1 MENNKSETN
10 NKSEMN
16 EDLNRFKYLI
26 DNEYEPMNWN
36 RDFEY
41 PGMVRIRVP
50 TDGSCFF
57 HAIAKSYF
65 KPYIMGSLNGNPINR
80 NDFIVKLRKDLANK
94 LASKVNPLDPESPIY
109 YDILS
114 RGNLREIS
122 QSLPNYSLEN
132 MMHELNSN
140 HPVDNVYNEFIS
152 NQLNKDIYL
161 LDLVKQDVYMT
172 GSDDEIL
179 YKNRP
184 SIVILYIP
192 GHYELVGIQDKDSIM
207 TVFDPTHPFIQA
219 IQNRKNN
226 L

>member
-1 MENNKSETN
+1 MENNKSELT
-10 NKSEMN
+10 
-16 EDLNRFKYLI
+16 EDFNRFKYLV
-26 DNEYEPMNWN
+26 DNEYEPMNWTGK
-36 RDFEY
+36 FQY

-57 HAIAKSYF
+57 HSIAKSYF
-65 KPYIMGSLNGNPINR
+65 KPYIMGSLNGNPLNR

-94 LASKVNPLDPESPIY
+94 LASKVNPLDPQSPIY
-109 YDILS
+109 YDTLS

-132 MMHELNSN
+132 MIHELNSN

-161 LDLVKQDVYMT
+161 LDLVNQDIYIT
-172 GSDDEIL
+172 GSDDDIL

-192 GHYELVGIQDKDSIM
+192 GHYELVGIQNRDSIE
-207 TVFDPTHPFIQA
+207 TVFESTHPFIQA
-219 IQNRKNN
+219 IQKRKKSI
-226 L
+226 